1 MMVIAE
7 ADQPP
12 VFAKGE
18 EKRLSFF
25 FQKKNFIVDTGT
37 AVDKIVHR
45 WIGNL
50 MPLCHKGQCSRASM

>member
-1 MMVIAE
+1 MVIVAE

-12 VFAKGE
+12 VFAKREGE
-18 EKRLSFF
+18 KVIFF
-25 FQKKNFIVDTGT
+25 SKKKNFIVDTGT